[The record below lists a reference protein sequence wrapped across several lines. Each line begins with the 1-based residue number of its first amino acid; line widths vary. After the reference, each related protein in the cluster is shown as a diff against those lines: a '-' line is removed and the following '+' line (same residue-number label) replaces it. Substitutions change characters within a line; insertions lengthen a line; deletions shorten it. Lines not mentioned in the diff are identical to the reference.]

1 MTDVGRIIT
10 CDACVAEGAAFLA
23 SLDPRFA
30 RALDEIGS
38 LPLRLKDDGFA
49 ALLDAIVGQQI
60 SVAAASSIW
69 ARMRDDGL
77 TTSQSICA
85 ASDEDLKG
93 VGLSR
98 PKVRYVRALSES
110 QLNYSKLK
118 DKVNADV
125 VKELTAVTGIGTW
138 TAQVYALSSL
148 GRADIFPNGDLAL
161 QESAR
166 VLFELDTRPNEKEM
180 AIMAANWAPWRAVAA
195 RLLWAYYRIIKQ
207 REGMKL

>member
-161 QESAR
+161 QESAC